1 MSAVIGAIW
10 SLVAAAGAAL
20 AASAP
25 FGAAGH
31 GGQYLAGHV
40 LLGVGLGQ
48 LLAAVLRAAVRR
60 VLWKAPR
67 TTPVPL
73 AAGPEA
79 APAAALTLAAAVP
92 APAIDAIETTA
103 VTVLHPRPAAVVPLQ
118 GKHAA

>member
-20 AASAP
+20 AVSAP

-40 LLGVGLGQ
+40 LLGLGLGQ
-48 LLAAVLRAAVRR
+48 LLAVVLRVAARR
-60 VLWKAPR
+60 VLGKASRPA
-67 TTPVPL
+67 PGSFAAVPGPAV
-73 AAGPEA
+73 AATQPTPEA
-79 APAAALTLAAAVP
+79 VPAAAIA
-92 APAIDAIETTA
+92 TTA
-103 VTVLHPRPAAVVPLQ
+103 VTVLRSRQAAVVPLR

>member
-40 LLGVGLGQ
+40 LLGLGMGQ
-48 LLAAVLRAAVRR
+48 LLAAVLRVAARR
-60 VLWKAPR
+60 VLRKAPR
-67 TTPVPL
+67 TTP
-73 AAGPEA
+73 AI
-79 APAAALTLAAAVP
+79 PAAVPGPVLAAARAVP
-92 APAIDAIETTA
+92 EAFPEAAIETTA
-103 VTVLHPRPAAVVPLQ
+103 VTVLRPRPPAVVPLR
-118 GKHAA
+118 GRHAA

>member
-60 VLWKAPR
+60 VLRKAPR

-73 AAGPEA
+73 AAVPEA

-103 VTVLHPRPAAVVPLQ
+103 VTVLRPRPAAVVPLR

>member
-1 MSAVIGAIW
+1 MSAVFGAIW

-60 VLWKAPR
+60 VLRNAPR

-103 VTVLHPRPAAVVPLQ
+103 VTVLYPRPAAVLPLQ